1 MLLEPDVYGT
11 MVVAVLVTRMMQMTL
26 DDVVHVITVGDGRVR
41 ARWSVRVIDDM
52 SAARMVWRADR
63 RIGFVYAN
71 EVWLDSPVVDVIH
84 SSTIDVI
91 SMIFVLDRSVAATL
105 AMGVRLTLRH
115 LVVAHFSSPG

>member
-1 MLLEPDVYGT
+1 